1 MSPPTNLHVLTQ
13 SHTLVASKKRAK
25 RNQVKEVLF
34 DEDARREFLTG
45 FHKRKVAKAE
55 AARKK
60 AAEREKQERLETRRE
75 QRRMLK
81 EQAAENAAQVEQAY
95 GAILPDETE
104 WTGISGTRSDSER
117 EGHVEQEQE
126 YADEEVLATVAVVED
141 FDPDALLHGPVPSDS
156 QTRSPASPP
165 HPSTSKSKS
174 TATTSR
180 LNSKAEA
187 SIREAENSSQKD
199 QIRNQRRTESREK
212 QTASTEG

>member
-75 QRRMLK
+75 VR
-81 EQAAENAAQVEQAY
+81 
-95 GAILPDETE
+95 
-104 WTGISGTRSDSER
+104 
-117 EGHVEQEQE
+117 
-126 YADEEVLATVAVVED
+126 
-141 FDPDALLHGPVPSDS
+141 F
-156 QTRSPASPP
+156 
-165 HPSTSKSKS
+165 
-174 TATTSR
+174 
-180 LNSKAEA
+180 
-187 SIREAENSSQKD
+187 
-199 QIRNQRRTESREK
+199 
-212 QTASTEG
+212 

>member
-1 MSPPTNLHVLTQ
+1 
-13 SHTLVASKKRAK
+13 
-25 RNQVKEVLF
+25 
-34 DEDARREFLTG
+34 
-45 FHKRKVAKAE
+45 
-55 AARKK
+55 
-60 AAEREKQERLETRRE
+60 
-75 QRRMLK
+75 MLK

-187 SIREAENSSQKD
+187 SIKRKPKSAPKKIKYETKGARKAEKSK
-199 QIRNQRRTESREK
+199 QRARRAEK
-212 QTASTEG
+212 AELAGGKAARKKGKRR